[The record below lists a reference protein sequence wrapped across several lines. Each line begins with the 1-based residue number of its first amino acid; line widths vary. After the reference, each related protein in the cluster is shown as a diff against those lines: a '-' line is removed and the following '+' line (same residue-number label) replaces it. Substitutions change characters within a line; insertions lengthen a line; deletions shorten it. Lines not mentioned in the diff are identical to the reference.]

1 MAKGRSAISKAMG
14 KKKTSETHVSGLS
27 SAKSAKRKEAPTKFG
42 NLSRKDK
49 QHLLDYGELVPTDF
63 NDDEEEEQDGEPSKQ
78 RRRVVNEVDLDRE
91 MEEQRRR
98 DNGELVSEEESSDDA
113 SDEDNWEKPS
123 AYSLLMGSL
132 KKTSKNQDFYK
143 KIQLEQEG
151 LEEVAADSEED
162 DDEAMDGELE
172 HEEDEDEL
180 NSGDDQD
187 DDDDL
192 DEADDNE
199 DVDESGVEQEDA
211 IHDHDDMEP
220 EVSDNDVQEDL
231 EIEDG
236 YISTDNEEELSTN
249 IYESRF
255 KDQQPADFDKR
266 IALVEQKKWSADSWH
281 DDVLKDVAYQFIG
294 TSSSAGRETQKTHTS
309 RLEDLQVKE
318 KVARHWETVN
328 KSSVGQDNSVF
339 TPLQEKLFGPISQYR
354 DMVFSNRSLDN
365 AKEIRNLYALHAMN
379 HITKSRDRLTKTMPR
394 FKKLKRK
401 TRILDY
407 RDRIYSTKC
416 FDCLTVQKY
425 RYRCGNS
432 LIKLSGSEQQE
443 NKKRF
448 NEQFNLLEEDR
459 VDETKPADFLETFK
473 GNIDDHF
480 RIGIKF
486 TRKSM
491 KIFSDIYNSDILIA
505 SPLGL
510 RTLIGSEGDKKRDH
524 DYLSSIEVMILDQ
537 STNFLMQNWE
547 HIDHIFQ
554 HMNLIPNDAHG
565 CDISRIKNWYLDGKG
580 RYLRQTLVFA
590 DFLTPEL
597 NALYNKYL
605 KNISGR
611 MKIKQSYEGT
621 IMDVTAQVPQSF
633 TRVDTTS
640 LAAMDDARFKFFV
653 EKTLPALRK
662 SAVMQAHTLI
672 FIPSYFDFVRI
683 RNYLEDNKYDYEP
696 CCEYTSGSGIARAR
710 AQFFHGRTKFILY
723 TERIHFFRRY
733 NIRGT
738 YHVVF
743 YGLPDHAQFYT
754 EVVDFLGLK
763 INDQASA
770 AEEAT
775 FSCTALFSK
784 YDFLK
789 LERIVG
795 TERAKNMCT
804 AQKNVFHFA

>member
-14 KKKTSETHVSGLS
+14 KKKTSESHVSGLS
-27 SAKSAKRKEAPTKFG
+27 TSKPSTKRKEAPTKFG

-49 QHLLDYGELVPTDF
+49 QQLLDYGELVPTDF
-63 NDDEEEEQDGEPSKQ
+63 AEDELDEQDSEQAKR
-78 RRRVVNEVDLDRE
+78 RRRVVNEEDLDRE

-98 DNGELVSEEESSDDA
+98 DNGELVTDDETSEEGEEE
-113 SDEDNWEKPS
+113 EDWEKPS

-151 LEEVAADSEED
+151 LEDIEEEYEQEIDSNQDDESDEMEDMDEED
-162 DDEAMDGELE
+162 DTNLE
-172 HEEDEDEL
+172 Q
-180 NSGDDQD
+180 QD
-187 DDDDL
+187 DD
-192 DEADDNE
+192 
-199 DVDESGVEQEDA
+199 VY
-211 IHDHDDMEP
+211 DHDDMEP
-220 EVSDNDVQEDL
+220 TKSDNEQEEEEEE
-231 EIEDG
+231 EIEIG
-236 YISTDNEEELSTN
+236 YISSDDEEELRAN
-249 IYESRF
+249 IYEDRF
-255 KDQQPADFDKR
+255 KDHQPTNFDEK
-266 IALVEQKKWSADSWH
+266 IAYIEQKKWTPETWQ
-281 DDVLKDVAYQFIG
+281 DDELKDVVSHYPDPT
-294 TSSSAGRETQKTHTS
+294 TSIKDTKKKSTT
-309 RLEDLQVKE
+309 LEEYQVKE
-318 KVARHWETVN
+318 KVARHWKTTN
-328 KSSVGQDNSVF
+328 KSCVSKGPSVF
-339 TPLQEKLFGPISQYR
+339 TPLQESLFEHINKYR
-354 DMVFSNRSLDN
+354 DIMFSNRSITN
-365 AKEIRNLYALHAMN
+365 AKEIRNLYALHAVN
-379 HITKSRDRLTKTMPR
+379 HITKTRDRVMKNNAKIQKAHKENKDPGE
-394 FKKLKRK
+394 
-401 TRILDY
+401 Y
-407 RDRIYSTKC
+407 RDQGFTRPKVLIVLP
-416 FDCLTVQKY
+416 FRNTVIDVVE
-425 RYRCGNS
+425 S

-448 NEQFNLLEEDR
+448 YDQFSLLEEDK
-459 VDETKPADFLETFK
+459 VDDSKPADFKETFK

-480 RIGIKF
+480 RLGIKF
-486 TRKSM
+486 TKKSM
-491 KIFSDIYNSDILIA
+491 KLFSDFYHSDILIA

-524 DYLSSIEVMILDQ
+524 DYLSSIEIMILDQ
-537 STNFLMQNWE
+537 TTHFLMQNWE

-597 NALYNKYL
+597 NALYNKYM
-605 KNISGR
+605 KNITGKL
-611 MKIKQSYEGT
+611 KIKQSYEGT
-621 IMDVTAQVPQSF
+621 IMDVTTQVPQSF
-633 TRVDTTS
+633 TRIDTTS

-653 EKTLPALRK
+653 EKTLPSLRR
-662 SAVMQAHTLI
+662 SAMMQSHTLF

-696 CCEYTSGSGIARAR
+696 CCEYTSGGGIARAR
-710 AQFFHGRTKFILY
+710 AQFFHGRTNFILY
-723 TERIHFFRRY
+723 TERLHFFRRY

-743 YGLPDHAQFYT
+743 YGLPDHASFYA

-795 TERAKNMCT
+795 SERAKNMCT
-804 AQKNVFHFA
+804 AQKNVFYFQ